1 MIFCQ
6 LLVNPAVNVDR
17 SDCCAPPR
25 RLAPPPRLRFPFQRQ
40 QLRGRHAPRRRIGG
54 AADHRHSG
62 FAILLGH
69 DARAVWPGGRPELA
83 VGEFPGWEITG
94 VVVVIL
100 FAAVLLWIMPELV
113 RYAKISKR

>member
-1 MIFCQ
+1 
-6 LLVNPAVNVDR
+6 
-17 SDCCAPPR
+17 
-25 RLAPPPRLRFPFQRQ
+25 
-40 QLRGRHAPRRRIGG
+40 
-54 AADHRHSG
+54 
-62 FAILLGH
+62 
-69 DARAVWPGGRPELA
+69 